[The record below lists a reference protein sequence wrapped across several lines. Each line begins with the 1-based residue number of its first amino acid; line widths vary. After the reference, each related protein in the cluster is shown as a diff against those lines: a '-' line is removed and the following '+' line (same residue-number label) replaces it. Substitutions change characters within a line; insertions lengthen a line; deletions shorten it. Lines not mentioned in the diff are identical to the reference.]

1 MGKAARRK
9 PARLPAKLVQIR
21 RKMKLSQN
29 ELIREMGLENDLEQQ
44 YISKFEHGILEP
56 PLYVLCAYADLANV
70 TLDLLARDSM
80 KLPSDIPAKS
90 KRAR

>member
-21 RKMKLSQN
+21 KKLKLSQN
-29 ELIREMGLENDLEQQ
+29 ELIRELGLEEDLEQQ

-56 PLYVLCAYADLANV
+56 PLYVLCAYADIANV
-70 TLDLLARDSM
+70 TLDILARDAM
-80 KLPSDIPAKS
+80 KLPKEIPVKG
-90 KRAR
+90 RRTR

>member
-21 RKMKLSQN
+21 RKLKLSQN
-29 ELIREMGLENDLEQQ
+29 ELIRKLGLEEDIEQQ

-56 PLYVLCAYADLANV
+56 PLYVLCAYADIANV
-70 TLDLLARDSM
+70 TLDLLARDSL
-80 KLPSDIPAKS
+80 KLPKEIPVKG
-90 KRAR
+90 RRPR